1 MPGASQT
8 DSVAS
13 IARSYFAAIDAK
25 DTEAMMS
32 FWEPGG
38 IGDLHGLAE
47 LRAPDSY
54 AAWFANL
61 FAAVPDYRIEI
72 LDLVVEGEKA
82 AVRWRSTGTFD
93 GTAKFEGM
101 LPTGAKIDITGF
113 DLLTIRDGKIR
124 RNEAYVNASEMA
136 QQLGA
141 LPPTGSPQERAM
153 LGALNLKTRLAQ
165 ALRRR

>member
-1 MPGASQT
+1 MPEASQP
-8 DSVAS
+8 DDVAAVARAYFEA
-13 IARSYFAAIDAK
+13 IAAR

-38 IGDLHGLAE
+38 IGDIHGLVQ
-47 LRAPDSY
+47 LRAPDTY
-54 AAWFANL
+54 AAWFGNL
-61 FAAVPDYRIEI
+61 FAAVPDWQMEI

-82 AVRWRSTGTFD
+82 AVRWRATGTFD
-93 GTAKFEGM
+93 GTARFEGM

-113 DLLTIRDGKIR
+113 DLLTIRDGKIQ
-124 RNEAYVNASEMA
+124 RNEAYMNGSEMA

-141 LPPTGSPQERAM
+141 LPPTGSAQERTM
-153 LGALNLKTRLAQ
+153 IGALNLKTRLMG